1 MYKTLLV
8 PLDGS
13 GNANKA
19 LDVAAQLARP
29 GEGELYLLH
38 IPEPGSASGTPAGTG
53 PTHASGCTAEK
64 SGRTIIDNALDVV
77 DPRDVRHHVLVID
90 GTPGEIIEREAIRLD
105 ADAIVMGH
113 RGLTRGTGESGGH
126 VSREIL
132 ARAACRVITV
142 R

>member
-1 MYKTLLV
+1 MYKSLLV

-29 GEGELYLLH
+29 DGGELYLLH
-38 IPEPGSASGTPAGTG
+38 VPEPGSTANLTTGTSAD
-53 PTHASGCTAEK
+53 THEHARHE

-77 DPRDVRHHVLVID
+77 NPYDVRHHILVCE
-90 GTPGEIIEREAIRLD
+90 GTPADIIEREAIRLD
-105 ADAIVMGH
+105 VDVIVLGH
-113 RGLTRGTGESGGH
+113 RGLTRGEGDSAGH
-126 VSREIL
+126 VTREVL
-132 ARAACRVITV
+132 KRAACRVITV